1 MLSRDL
7 HRLMVLIAMLVFSN
21 PRVGSCLVDTPKW
34 WRETRSIYCPFAA
47 SGAGSALLKFPS
59 DDIHSRIKS
68 FEELPELLDDARKL
82 GSNVVYLVDWW
93 EGGYEMKGNY
103 EPYAKFGGPEA
114 FRKGIQ
120 GVHKKGGRIIL
131 YLEAFIISRKSAIA
145 QEKGK
150 EWAMMDKDGNYYPY
164 YLTGERFY
172 LMYPGKGSGWTKYI
186 SDKAKELV
194 QKYRIDGVHLDSYG
208 YQWDWVDYNPLHPE
222 GRNPESFNCGAVELV
237 REVRRKMRA
246 VKPDCIVMLEG
257 NEFPE
262 LLDVCDGAQCESLDI
277 LLKKT
282 WHCQQYKIFT
292 SDFALSEMRRI
303 LDSGYCVSLTPY
315 WFAAMPSET
324 EFERMK
330 RPIPRKG
337 WYDRI
342 KKLHHWDNILY
353 ANGIS
358 PPPQAVDL
366 RKLRTIIEWK
376 SYRIKPAEEYESA
389 HYSRTVDAYH
399 SALHRLLERTYILPA
414 DALRAMVLQAETWDD
429 IR

>member
-1 MLSRDL
+1 
-7 HRLMVLIAMLVFSN
+7 
-21 PRVGSCLVDTPKW
+21 
-34 WRETRSIYCPFAA
+34 
-47 SGAGSALLKFPS
+47 
-59 DDIHSRIKS
+59 
-68 FEELPELLDDARKL
+68 
-82 GSNVVYLVDWW
+82 
-93 EGGYEMKGNY
+93 
-103 EPYAKFGGPEA
+103 
-114 FRKGIQ
+114 
-120 GVHKKGGRIIL
+120 
-131 YLEAFIISRKSAIA
+131 
-145 QEKGK
+145 
-150 EWAMMDKDGNYYPY
+150 
-164 YLTGERFY
+164 
-172 LMYPGKGSGWTKYI
+172 
-186 SDKAKELV
+186 
-194 QKYRIDGVHLDSYG
+194 
-208 YQWDWVDYNPLHPE
+208 
-222 GRNPESFNCGAVELV
+222 
-237 REVRRKMRA
+237 
-246 VKPDCIVMLEG
+246 IVMLEG

-277 LLKKT
+277 LLKKP

-292 SDFALSEMRRI
+292 SDFSLSEMRRI

-315 WFAAMPSET
+315 WFAVMPSET

-399 SALHRLLERTYILPA
+399 SALRSLLEKPYLLPA

>member
-7 HRLMVLIAMLVFSN
+7 HRLMVLIVMLVFSN

-68 FEELPELLDDARKL
+68 FEELPKLLDDARKL

-103 EPYAKFGGPEA
+103 EPYAKLGGPEA
-114 FRKGIQ
+114 FREGIQ
-120 GVHKKGGRIIL
+120 GIHKKGGRIIL

-164 YLTGERFY
+164 YLTGDRFY

-194 QKYRIDGVHLDSYG
+194 QKYRVDGVHLDSYG
-208 YQWDWVDYNPLHPE
+208 YQWNWMDYNPLHPE
-222 GRNPESFNCGAVELV
+222 GRNPESFNRGAVELV

-277 LLKKT
+277 LLKKP
-282 WHCQQYKIFT
+282 WHCQ
-292 SDFALSEMRRI
+292 
-303 LDSGYCVSLTPY
+303 
-315 WFAAMPSET
+315 
-324 EFERMK
+324 
-330 RPIPRKG
+330 
-337 WYDRI
+337 
-342 KKLHHWDNILY
+342 
-353 ANGIS
+353 
-358 PPPQAVDL
+358 
-366 RKLRTIIEWK
+366 
-376 SYRIKPAEEYESA
+376 
-389 HYSRTVDAYH
+389 
-399 SALHRLLERTYILPA
+399 
-414 DALRAMVLQAETWDD
+414 
-429 IR
+429 